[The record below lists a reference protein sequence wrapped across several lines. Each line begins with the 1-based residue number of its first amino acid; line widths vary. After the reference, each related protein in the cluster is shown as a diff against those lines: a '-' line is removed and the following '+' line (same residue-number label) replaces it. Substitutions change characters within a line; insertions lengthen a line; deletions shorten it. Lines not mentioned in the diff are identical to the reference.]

1 MRNLAL
7 KLAEN
12 LESIEHD
19 RGAFKA
25 KCLVCH
31 DPDDTHWDLI
41 LWADWFEAD
50 ERARLN
56 YLIEKLVKP
65 LSAEELM
72 YFNAVITFDAHDDTP
87 FLQSLQKIQRHYDQ
101 GAYHAA
107 WGDDVVRIPLYHP
120 HVSFVVPLG
129 QRLLETVESQCDLGH
144 YAEGRNR
151 TLPSSPSA
159 KRTCR

>member
-41 LWADWFEAD
+41 LWADWFETD

-56 YLIEKLVKP
+56 YLIEVIAKLAKP
-65 LSAEELM
+65 TIFFAAE
-72 YFNAVITFDAHDDTP
+72 
-87 FLQSLQKIQRHYDQ
+87 
-101 GAYHAA
+101 
-107 WGDDVVRIPLYHP
+107 W
-120 HVSFVVPLG
+120 
-129 QRLLETVESQCDLGH
+129 
-144 YAEGRNR
+144 
-151 TLPSSPSA
+151 A
-159 KRTCR
+159 KK